1 MKTRAGY
8 FWLSAF
14 FAKVILEIAY
24 NLLRFITFRPNI
36 IEQLGS
42 QVYFATTLQAQN
54 AGGKQRKTSRSPKS
68 AAP

>member
-1 MKTRAGY
+1 MKLLQFVDVIEEMSVFY
-8 FWLSAF
+8 VLF
-14 FAKVILEIAY
+14 FVAIQIVKS
-24 NLLRFITFRPNI
+24 
-36 IEQLGS
+36 S